1 MYLTVGK
8 DSENVQLGVRSKA
21 LTLPHARYNSSHKGA
36 MAQTYKQKY
45 NNCSESR
52 QMCTCNMLTD
62 TGSESRL
69 ENPFQHCF
77 SKKQIAVGFYHHPV
91 SSHWSNWSSL

>member
-52 QMCTCNMLTD
+52 QCAHVTCSQTFAETVLKWI
-62 TGSESRL
+62 L
-69 ENPFQHCF
+69 
-77 SKKQIAVGFYHHPV
+77 
-91 SSHWSNWSSL
+91 